1 MNKIFKLVWNTK
13 KRCYV
18 ITSELAVGQKKL
30 LVSNRAIILSSAVS
44 ACFLLALGLVSFANA
59 TVVHSCVNSAARPDE
74 PLGYEAKVS
83 TNNTSNGTGTFSTVA
98 GCGASGSNVSGAT
111 VYGSSALVKGDRG
124 AAFGIG
130 AQAERE
136 GTAIGALSVAKAPS
150 ATSIGLASYAA
161 GNHALAI
168 GSNYL
173 SKEGNYDPM
182 SLIDS
187 SKRLQANSL
196 GSIAIGSDGDA
207 GANIDEKSDRAIAIG
222 TKTKV
227 TASENSVAIGYG
239 AVVSAKNS
247 VSLGSNSVTDKENTV
262 SVGSK
267 GKERIVVN
275 VAKGILNVDST
286 EAVNGAQLFAAN
298 QMVGKA
304 VPDVKKSS
312 ILKLSDDGKKIV
324 VNDTA
329 KKATTLSLNNRKIE
343 GVASGKVSASS
354 TEAINGAQLYKTN
367 RAVVNNTNRIG
378 VLEGQVGE
386 LSGKV
391 NGMEKQIHHNRKRA
405 SAGIAGA
412 MAMSSIPHVYTNDFS
427 FGMAAA
433 AYDDQGAI
441 SAGFNVKL
449 SENAAARVNYS
460 LDTQNKMGVG
470 VGFAFGF

>member
-1 MNKIFKLVWNTK
+1 
-13 KRCYV
+13 
-18 ITSELAVGQKKL
+18 
-30 LVSNRAIILSSAVS
+30 
-44 ACFLLALGLVSFANA
+44 
-59 TVVHSCVNSAARPDE
+59 
-74 PLGYEAKVS
+74 
-83 TNNTSNGTGTFSTVA
+83 
-98 GCGASGSNVSGAT
+98 
-111 VYGSSALVKGDRG
+111 
-124 AAFGIG
+124 
-130 AQAERE
+130 
-136 GTAIGALSVAKAPS
+136 
-150 ATSIGLASYAA
+150 
-161 GNHALAI
+161 
-168 GSNYL
+168 
-173 SKEGNYDPM
+173 
-182 SLIDS
+182 
-187 SKRLQANSL
+187 
-196 GSIAIGSDGDA
+196 
-207 GANIDEKSDRAIAIG
+207 
-222 TKTKV
+222 
-227 TASENSVAIGYG
+227 
-239 AVVSAKNS
+239 
-247 VSLGSNSVTDKENTV
+247 
-262 SVGSK
+262 
-267 GKERIVVN
+267 
-275 VAKGILNVDST
+275 
-286 EAVNGAQLFAAN
+286 

-304 VPDVKKSS
+304 VSDVKKSS
-312 ILKLSDDGKKIV
+312 VLKLSDDGKKIV

-391 NGMEKQIHHNRKRA
+391 NGMEKQIQHNRKRA

>member
-1 MNKIFKLVWNTK
+1 
-13 KRCYV
+13 
-18 ITSELAVGQKKL
+18 
-30 LVSNRAIILSSAVS
+30 
-44 ACFLLALGLVSFANA
+44 
-59 TVVHSCVNSAARPDE
+59 
-74 PLGYEAKVS
+74 
-83 TNNTSNGTGTFSTVA
+83 
-98 GCGASGSNVSGAT
+98 
-111 VYGSSALVKGDRG
+111 
-124 AAFGIG
+124 
-130 AQAERE
+130 
-136 GTAIGALSVAKAPS
+136 
-150 ATSIGLASYAA
+150 
-161 GNHALAI
+161 
-168 GSNYL
+168 
-173 SKEGNYDPM
+173 
-182 SLIDS
+182 
-187 SKRLQANSL
+187 
-196 GSIAIGSDGDA
+196 
-207 GANIDEKSDRAIAIG
+207 
-222 TKTKV
+222 
-227 TASENSVAIGYG
+227 
-239 AVVSAKNS
+239 
-247 VSLGSNSVTDKENTV
+247 
-262 SVGSK
+262 
-267 GKERIVVN
+267 
-275 VAKGILNVDST
+275 
-286 EAVNGAQLFAAN
+286 QLFATN

-304 VPDVKKSS
+304 VSDVKKSS
-312 ILKLSDDGKKIV
+312 VLKLSDDGKKIV

-391 NGMEKQIHHNRKRA
+391 NGMEKQIHHNRKIA

-449 SENAAARVNYS
+449 NENAAARVNYS

>member
-1 MNKIFKLVWNTK
+1 
-13 KRCYV
+13 
-18 ITSELAVGQKKL
+18 
-30 LVSNRAIILSSAVS
+30 
-44 ACFLLALGLVSFANA
+44 ALGTAAKAAGDRSTALGAAAEA
-59 TVVHSCVNSAARPDE
+59 TKADTAA
-74 PLGYEAKVS
+74 LGAAAK
-83 TNNTSNGTGTFSTVA
+83 
-98 GCGASGSNVSGAT
+98 ASGLKSTALGAE
-111 VYGSSALVKGDRG
+111 SKA
-124 AAFGIG
+124 
-130 AQAERE
+130 
-136 GTAIGALSVAKAPS
+136 TANG
-150 ATSIGLASYAA
+150 
-161 GNHALAI
+161 
-168 GSNYL
+168 
-173 SKEGNYDPM
+173 
-182 SLIDS
+182 
-187 SKRLQANSL
+187 
-196 GSIAIGSDGDA
+196 
-207 GANIDEKSDRAIAIG
+207 
-222 TKTKV
+222 
-227 TASENSVAIGYG
+227 SVAIG
-239 AVVSAKNS
+239 SSS
-247 VSLGSNSVTDKENTV
+247 VANEENTV
-262 SVGSK
+262 SFGSDSHTRK
-267 GKERIVVN
+267 LVN
-275 VAKGILNVDST
+275 VSQGIVAGDST

-298 QMVGKA
+298 GTVASALGTSVDKAGNIVAPVYKVDGREVNSVGDALTSIDDRTTKNTSSITTLAGDISSGKAGLVQLDEKGDAVFSDSLAADRAFNAGNRTVTGVKAARLAGDSTEAVNGAQLFATNQMVGKA
-304 VPDVKKSS
+304 VSDVKKSS
-312 ILKLSDDGKKIV
+312 VLKLSDDGKKIV

-391 NGMEKQIHHNRKRA
+391 NGMEKQIHHNRKIA

-449 SENAAARVNYS
+449 NENAAARVNYS